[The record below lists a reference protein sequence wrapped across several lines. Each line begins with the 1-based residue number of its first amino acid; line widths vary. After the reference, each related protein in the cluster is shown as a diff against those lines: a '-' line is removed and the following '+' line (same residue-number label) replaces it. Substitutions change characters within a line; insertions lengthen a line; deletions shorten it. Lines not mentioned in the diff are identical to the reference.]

1 MGVGSLYE
9 VGAEMAEK
17 KKLGKQ
23 VKQSLEFTPEDLAK
37 ELRKGK

>member
-9 VGAEMAEK
+9 VGAEMATK

-23 VKQSLEFTPEDLAK
+23 VQEAVDFDPKALSK